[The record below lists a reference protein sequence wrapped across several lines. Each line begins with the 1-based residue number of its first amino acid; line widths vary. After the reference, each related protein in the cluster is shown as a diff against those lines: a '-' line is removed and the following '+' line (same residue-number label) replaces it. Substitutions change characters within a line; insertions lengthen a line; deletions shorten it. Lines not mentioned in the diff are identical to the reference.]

1 MPGSLENLLAPHRV
15 LHASA
20 CASKKRLLEIV
31 SSLIVDGSEGL
42 DENRLCESFNARERL
57 GSTGIG
63 EGIAIPHCRLPD
75 CKVATAALITLEQ
88 PIEFAA
94 IDDRPVDIVF
104 ALVVPDEAAEAHLQ
118 MLARLAG
125 LFSDA
130 AFRAKLRSCPDAAE
144 LHHCMLAAWSRGAAA
159 PNAP

>member
-1 MPGSLENLLAPHRV
+1 MSDSFASILAPHRV
-15 LHASA
+15 LHACD
-20 CASKKRLLEIV
+20 CASKKRLLEVI
-31 SSLIVDGSEGL
+31 SGLIVDGSGGM
-42 DENRLCESFNARERL
+42 DENRLCESFSARERL

-63 EGIAIPHCRLPD
+63 EGIAIPHCRLKD
-75 CKVATAALITLEQ
+75 CRTATAALVTLER

-125 LFSDA
+125 LFSEHAFRVRLRACRDA
-130 AFRAKLRSCPDAAE
+130 AQ
-144 LHHCMLAAWSRGAAA
+144 LHRCLSTAWERGATA
-159 PNAP
+159 P

>member
-1 MPGSLENLLAPHRV
+1 MPDSFASILAPHRV
-15 LHASA
+15 LHACD
-20 CASKKRLLEIV
+20 CASKKRLLEVI
-31 SSLIVDGSEGL
+31 SGLIVDGSGGM
-42 DENRLCESFNARERL
+42 DENRLCESFSARERL

-63 EGIAIPHCRLPD
+63 EGIAIPHCRLKD
-75 CKVATAALITLEQ
+75 CRAATAALITLQQ

-125 LFSDA
+125 LFSEHAFRVRLRACRDA
-130 AFRAKLRSCPDAAE
+130 AQ
-144 LHHCMLAAWSRGAAA
+144 LHRCLSTAWERGATA
-159 PNAP
+159 P